1 MKSNKRIKL
10 SEGGVT
16 SNPNIDGQ
24 RLLRVAVGGGAG
36 GLLGAALGAGGG
48 LLHEAFLES
57 PEKAQYLR
65 RMLQGAGIGGL
76 AGLGLGAG
84 FGSTQTAA
92 NLHHDLNDLIEDT
105 VSGFNKN
112 LNNVSVKVNHP
123 IFGTLTVA
131 PNIKDH
137 QKPKRP
143 ESENA

>member
-10 SEGGVT
+10 SEGGAT

-36 GLLGAALGAGGG
+36 GLLGAVLGAGGG

-84 FGSTQTAA
+84 FGNTQTAA
-92 NLHHDLNDLIEDT
+92 NLHHDLNNLLEDAANN
-105 VSGFNKN
+105 FNRN
-112 LNNVSVKVNHP
+112 LSNVSVEINHP
-123 IFGTLTVA
+123 LGTSTASLRV
-131 PNIKDH
+131 N